1 MTSATVARFDCA
13 RYINL
18 KFLFSLFF
26 PRKKKRG
33 KSAQPLDYSI
43 SKLFQGTDTDDNDR
57 TVNTVNIDLHVI
69 GVKNIPSFL
78 LSVER
83 LLVVLID
90 ELSRNKKRKK
100 RKNKN
105 GRRRK
110 MDG

>member
-1 MTSATVARFDCA
+1 M
-13 RYINL
+13 
-18 KFLFSLFF
+18 
-26 PRKKKRG
+26 
-33 KSAQPLDYSI
+33 PLDYSI

-90 ELSRNKKRKK
+90 ELSRNKKKK
-100 RKNKN
+100 ERIKTVDDEKWTVKQRENS
-105 GRRRK
+105 
-110 MDG
+110 

>member
-1 MTSATVARFDCA
+1 M
-13 RYINL
+13 L
-18 KFLFSLFF
+18 
-26 PRKKKRG
+26 
-33 KSAQPLDYSI
+33 LDYSI

-90 ELSRNKKRKK
+90 ELSRNKKKK
-100 RKNKN
+100 KERIKTVDDEKWTVKQRENS
-105 GRRRK
+105 
-110 MDG
+110 

>member
-1 MTSATVARFDCA
+1 M
-13 RYINL
+13 
-18 KFLFSLFF
+18 
-26 PRKKKRG
+26 
-33 KSAQPLDYSI
+33 PLDYSI

-90 ELSRNKKRKK
+90 ELSRNKKKK
-100 RKNKN
+100 KERIKTVDDEKWTVKQRENS
-105 GRRRK
+105 
-110 MDG
+110 

>member
-1 MTSATVARFDCA
+1 M
-13 RYINL
+13 
-18 KFLFSLFF
+18 
-26 PRKKKRG
+26 
-33 KSAQPLDYSI
+33 PLDYSI

-90 ELSRNKKRKK
+90 ELSRNKKKK
-100 RKNKN
+100 KERIKTVDDEKWTVKQRENL
-105 GRRRK
+105 
-110 MDG
+110 